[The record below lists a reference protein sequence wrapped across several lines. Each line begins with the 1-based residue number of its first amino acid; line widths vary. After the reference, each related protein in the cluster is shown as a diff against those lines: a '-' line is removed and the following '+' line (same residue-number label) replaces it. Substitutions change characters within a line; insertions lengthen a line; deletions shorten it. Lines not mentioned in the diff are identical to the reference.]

1 MTAKVQTL
9 PGALPLHEDR
19 DFLRE
24 SEWIILKLLCRPLD
38 SLTESTAEE
47 LSAASGGQ
55 LSVERC
61 AELIAIV
68 RLKQLPGLGSWA
80 ARLLV
85 EAGLSEHDICSLSAE
100 NISNHINQ
108 HTGYAIF
115 NSATTRA
122 LAELQQTWPKKP
134 QQEGA

>member
-68 RLKQLPGLGSWA
+68 RLNRLPGLGSWA

-100 NISNHINQ
+100 NISKHINQ

-115 NSATTRA
+115 NPATTRA
-122 LAELQQTWPKKP
+122 LAELQQTWPQKAR
-134 QQEGA
+134 QEDA

>member
-9 PGALPLHEDR
+9 PGALPLHENR

-38 SLTESTAEE
+38 DLAKSHAEE

-68 RLKQLPGLGSWA
+68 RVSQLPGLGSWA

-85 EAGLSEHDICSLSAE
+85 EAGLSKHDVCSLSAE
-100 NISNHINQ
+100 DVCERVNQ

-122 LAELQQTWPKKP
+122 LAELQQTWS
-134 QQEGA
+134 QETRQEGT

>member
-1 MTAKVQTL
+1 MTSKVQTL

-38 SLTESTAEE
+38 SLAESEAEE
-47 LSAASGGQ
+47 VSAASGGQ
-55 LSVERC
+55 LTVERC

-68 RLKQLPGLGSWA
+68 RLNQLPGLGSWA

-85 EAGLSEHDICSLSAE
+85 EASLSEHDVCSLSAE
-100 NISNHINQ
+100 DVCERVNQ

-115 NSATTRA
+115 NPATTRA
-122 LAELQQTWPKKP
+122 LAELQKKWPQKS
-134 QQEGA
+134 QQESA